1 MAHNLLNPQTV
12 RDIER
17 EKKLSTEFAKS
28 SFWGLRDKIG
38 HKHWV
43 VLRRHLDRNVN
54 AGKPSEGVIRLIAQI
69 RKNERQRE
77 WSTRDKRLRELK
89 NFAGIYAREDFQE
102 TSGMSESDLF
112 QVGDNVTHVQFGK
125 DLSPS

>member
-1 MAHNLLNPQTV
+1 MVHNLLNPQTV

-17 EKKLSTEFAKS
+17 EQKLSTEFAKAN
-28 SFWGLRDKIG
+28 FWELRDKIG

-54 AGKPSEGVIRLIAQI
+54 VGKSSGGVIRLIAQI

-89 NFAGIYAREDFQE
+89 NFAGIYARQNFEE
-102 TSGMSESDLF
+102 TSGISESDLF

-125 DLSPS
+125 HRSPS